1 MGRHLSAA
9 LFAAL
14 IVTAPGLAAA
24 QAPPVTSP
32 PFPASAPMPTNNPEA
47 ISNVREA
54 KQYNAVMRSNPAF
67 RQKRMQQECGPITD
81 PQLHASCMASFQA
94 YK

>member
-1 MGRHLSAA
+1 MRHMSAA
-9 LFAAL
+9 LAAMFF
-14 IVTAPGLAAA
+14 IATAGSAAA
-24 QAPPVTSP
+24 QAPL
-32 PFPASAPMPTNNPEA
+32 PTNNPEA
-47 ISNVREA
+47 MANVRA
-54 KQYNAVMRSNPAF
+54 SKQYSAVMRSNPAF